1 MVTQTSKFTDL
12 ERDLD
17 DPLSEFDRL
26 LINDITSVQSN
37 YQTQYTE

>member
-1 MVTQTSKFTDL
+1 MTQTSKFTDL

-26 LINDITSVQSN
+26 LINDIT
-37 YQTQYTE
+37 